1 MGNNVNYRYLW
12 TSSLFASCS
21 QWLQFITIG
30 WLALDITGSALHSIL
45 TVAVRALPVLILGP
59 WGGVLADRW
68 DRRKLVIGLQLIM
81 FSSALTFGV
90 LVATGNVN
98 TIWHIYGYMLF
109 SGAASAFFQP
119 TRQSLVA
126 NTVPREDLGNA
137 LALDAMAVTSMRLVG
152 AAVSGVLIETV
163 DFQWNFF
170 VEAGLYAGVALL
182 LVPMKTPYREDA
194 EAPNTSPMANLKEG
208 LSYIVRQAP
217 MLRLMLMNFVRTGV
231 FMPLLLF
238 LPAYTEDV
246 LGRGA
251 GVSTAMIVV
260 MGAGGLSATILI
272 SSFGFF
278 AKKGLVTLL
287 TLLSGSMV
295 VLILGLSGWV
305 WLSVG
310 IMLVMGLSQTHFIV
324 GNQTL
329 IQSLVPDNL
338 RGRVTSVWHYEQ
350 GLIPLIAAITA
361 GIGVLVGIDTAMVIT
376 GVIAVAIALL
386 FLIRFDDIRRLD

>member
-1 MGNNVNYRYLW
+1 
-12 TSSLFASCS
+12 
-21 QWLQFITIG
+21 
-30 WLALDITGSALHSIL
+30 
-45 TVAVRALPVLILGP
+45 
-59 WGGVLADRW
+59 
-68 DRRKLVIGLQLIM
+68 M

-231 FMPLLLF
+231 FMQPTF
-238 LPAYTEDV
+238 P
-246 LGRGA
+246 
-251 GVSTAMIVV
+251 I
-260 MGAGGLSATILI
+260 
-272 SSFGFF
+272 
-278 AKKGLVTLL
+278 
-287 TLLSGSMV
+287 
-295 VLILGLSGWV
+295 
-305 WLSVG
+305 
-310 IMLVMGLSQTHFIV
+310 
-324 GNQTL
+324 
-329 IQSLVPDNL
+329 
-338 RGRVTSVWHYEQ
+338 
-350 GLIPLIAAITA
+350 
-361 GIGVLVGIDTAMVIT
+361 
-376 GVIAVAIALL
+376 
-386 FLIRFDDIRRLD
+386 

>member
-1 MGNNVNYRYLW
+1 M
-12 TSSLFASCS
+12 
-21 QWLQFITIG
+21 
-30 WLALDITGSALHSIL
+30 
-45 TVAVRALPVLILGP
+45 
-59 WGGVLADRW
+59 ADRW